1 MLHSKCV
8 WCRKRHMGYEPGLSV
23 VSEAD
28 SSGTEGSTPAASSPL
43 RSPDHLDSGVLPG
56 SR

>member
-1 MLHSKCV
+1 
-8 WCRKRHMGYEPGLSV
+8 MGYEPGLSV

-28 SSGTEGSTPAASSPL
+28 SSGTEGSTPAVSSPL